1 MIRFLN
7 EFKAFALRGNV
18 VDMAV
23 GIVIGAAFTS
33 IVTSLVND
41 VIMPPIG
48 YATGGVDFSDIV
60 IPLRAE
66 TADAPAVAIA
76 IGKFINAIISFSIVA
91 WVLFMIVKGMNM
103 LKAKEAAKPAEPATD
118 PKDVVLLQE
127 IRDLLAAQGKSP
139 VA

>member
-1 MIRFLN
+1 MMKLVN

-41 VIMPPIG
+41 IIMPPIG
-48 YATGGVDFSDIV
+48 YVTGGMDFSDIA
-60 IPLRAE
+60 ITLREAE
-66 TADAPAVAIA
+66 GDTPAVAIA
-76 IGKFINAIISFSIVA
+76 IGRFINAVISFAIVA
-91 WVLFMIVKGMNM
+91 WVLFMIIKGMNA
-103 LKAKEAAKPAEPATD
+103 LKTKEAEKPAEPAKD

-127 IRDLLAAQGKSP
+127 IRDILAGQPKPPA
-139 VA
+139 V